1 MQRLDGASFD
11 GDIETTHLQIH
22 HNILTSAGIDPT
34 EEPWVSL
41 IELAIRDDDPT
52 RVMIDCEHKTVMGHP
67 ASDPTLVRLG
77 LERANPKTTEM
88 RPLRICARRSFV

>member
-1 MQRLDGASFD
+1 MAQVSTVTSRPRICRS
-11 GDIETTHLQIH
+11 TTI
-22 HNILTSAGIDPT
+22 S
-34 EEPWVSL
+34 SL
-41 IELAIRDDDPT
+41 RPAFIPPRALEKSIELAIRDDDPT

-77 LERANPKTTEM
+77 LERANPKIDPM